1 MREDMFGTYVSFL
14 PFGGA
19 ASGVTLKGLKYPLEN
34 MSLTVGNSLGISNEV
49 VEKKIEVSFESG
61 YLLMIESRD

>member
-19 ASGVTLKGLKYPLEN
+19 ASGVTLKGLKYHLEN